1 MVQFWVQVQGL
12 GLLFFLSGAPSQSHH
27 KPGQELFF
35 AKGLQL
41 QLSVAARPSCKGAL
55 RTSRF
60 QASMYVCIYIYMP
73 MPSAFGSPLWPDSA
87 APSHLSCGSWAD
99 DFVRMTGQ
107 SCRRSLTAR
116 VVQVVK
122 V

>member
-1 MVQFWVQVQGL
+1 MLQFWVQVQGL
-12 GLLFFLSGAPSQSHH
+12 GLLFFFLSGAPSQSHR

-60 QASMYVCIYIYMP
+60 QASMYVCMYVYIYIYAHALHLWL
-73 MPSAFGSPLWPDSA
+73 AFVARFGCPVTPVLWF
-87 APSHLSCGSWAD
+87 LG
-99 DFVRMTGQ
+99 R
-107 SCRRSLTAR
+107 
-116 VVQVVK
+116 
-122 V
+122 